1 MFQMPNATVMPWQ
14 GHKPKIGK
22 GVFVASGA
30 AVIGQVELGEDVNI
44 WFNTVIR
51 GDVNTIKIG
60 ARTNIQDNTTV
71 HVTSKTGPTS
81 IGSDVT
87 IGHNAVIH
95 ACTIED
101 QCLIGMGSTILDGA
115 VIRARC
121 FVAAGSVVTPGKEMP
136 SGMMV
141 MGSPAKAVRPL
152 TEAELSFLGQSAK
165 DYVETARSYSS
176 SSNY

>member
-1 MFQMPNATVMPWQ
+1 MNVPSFWQ
-14 GHKPKIGK
+14 GEPSKMSKMPGSTVISWNGHHPKLGR
-22 GVFVASGA
+22 GVFVATGA
-30 AVIGQVELGEDVNI
+30 VVIGQVELGDDVNV

-51 GDVNTIKIG
+51 GDVNTIKVG

-71 HVTSKTGPTS
+71 HVTTKTGPTL

-87 IGHNAVIH
+87 IGHNAVIR
-95 ACTIED
+95 
-101 QCLIGMGSTILDGA
+101 SK
-115 VIRARC
+115 C

-152 TEAELSFLGQSAK
+152 TEMELAFLARSAK
-165 DYVETARSYSS
+165 DYVETARSYSGE
-176 SSNY
+176 

>member
-1 MFQMPNATVMPWQ
+1 MSKMPGSTVISWN
-14 GHKPKIGK
+14 GHHPKLGR
-22 GVFVASGA
+22 GVFVATGA
-30 AVIGQVELGEDVNI
+30 VVIGQVELGDDANI

-51 GDVNTIKIG
+51 GDVNTIKVG

-71 HVTSKTGPTS
+71 HVTTKTGPTL

-101 QCLIGMGSTILDGA
+101 HCLIGMGAIILDGA
-115 VIRARC
+115 VIRSKC

-152 TEAELSFLGQSAK
+152 TEMELAFLARSAK
-165 DYVETARSYSS
+165 DYVETARSYSGE
-176 SSNY
+176 

>member
-1 MFQMPNATVMPWQ
+1 MHLMPNAHIITWQ
-14 GHKPKIGK
+14 GHTPKAGK
-22 GVFVASGA
+22 GVFLATGA
-30 AVIGQVELGEDVNI
+30 TVIGQVTLGDDVNV

-60 ARTNIQDNTTV
+60 ARTNIQDNTTI
-71 HVTSKTGPTS
+71 HVTSKTGPTE
-81 IGSDVT
+81 IGNDVT

-115 VIRARC
+115 IIRSRC

-152 TEAELSFLGQSAK
+152 TAVELSFLEKSAK
-165 DYVETARSYSS
+165 DYVTTAQSYT
-176 SSNY
+176 

>member
-1 MFQMPNATVMPWQ
+1 MYKMQNSVVMSWKGCQPRA
-14 GHKPKIGK
+14 GT
-22 GVFVASGA
+22 GVFIASGA
-30 AVIGQVELGEDVNI
+30 AVIGQVELGDDVNI

-71 HVTSKTGPTS
+71 HVTSGTGPTV
-81 IGSDVT
+81 IGNDVT

-101 QCLIGMGSTILDGA
+101 KCLIGMGSTVLDGA
-115 VIRARC
+115 VIRSRC

-136 SGMMV
+136 SGMMI

-152 TEAELSFLGQSAK
+152 TEKELAFLEKSAK
-165 DYVETARSYSS
+165 DYVETARGYMV
-176 SSNY
+176 

>member
-1 MFQMPNATVMPWQ
+1 MPGSTVISWNGHHPKLARGVLVAT
-14 GHKPKIGK
+14 
-22 GVFVASGA
+22 GA
-30 AVIGQVELGEDVNI
+30 VVIGQVELGDDANI

-51 GDVNTIKIG
+51 GDVNTIKVG

-71 HVTSKTGPTS
+71 HVTTKTGPTL

-101 QCLIGMGSTILDGA
+101 HCLIGMGAIILDGA
-115 VIRARC
+115 VIRSKC

-152 TEAELSFLGQSAK
+152 TEMELAFLARSAK
-165 DYVETARSYSS
+165 DYVETARSYSGE
-176 SSNY
+176 

>member
-1 MFQMPNATVMPWQ
+1 MSKMPGSTVIAWN
-14 GHKPKIGK
+14 GHHPKLGR
-22 GVFVASGA
+22 GVFVATGA
-30 AVIGQVELGEDVNI
+30 VVIGQVELGDDANI

-51 GDVNTIKIG
+51 GDVNTIKVG

-71 HVTSKTGPTS
+71 HVTTKTGPTL

-101 QCLIGMGSTILDGA
+101 HCLIGMGAIILDGA
-115 VIRARC
+115 VIRSKC

-152 TEAELSFLGQSAK
+152 TEMELAFLARSAK
-165 DYVETARSYSS
+165 DYVETARSYSGE
-176 SSNY
+176 